1 MPYTPGTDFVALWRN
16 QSGGAA
22 TAEMPSLDF
31 VLMALSRAGLVNVTI
46 SDTQPT
52 SNQATTMWFRP
63 AIPTYNGEGVLY
75 LWNAATAAYV
85 IATPALFAKYL
96 AAAGA

>member
-1 MPYTPGTDFVALWRN
+1 MSYTPGTDFVGLWRN
-16 QSGGAA
+16 QTGGAA
-22 TAEMPSLDF
+22 KMEMPSLDF
-31 VLMALSRAGLVNVTI
+31 MVTALQRAGLINVVY

-63 AIPTYNGEGVLY
+63 AIPTYAGEGVLY

-85 IATPALFAKYL
+85 TATPTLFAAYL
-96 AAAGA
+96 LALGA

>member
-1 MPYTPGTDFVALWRN
+1 MVYTPGTDFVALWRN
-16 QSGGAA
+16 QTGGAA
-22 TAEMPSLDF
+22 KAEMPSLDF
-31 VLMALSRAGLVNVTI
+31 MITALSRAGLLSVTF

-63 AIPTYNGEGVLY
+63 AIPTYTGEGVLY

-85 IATPALFAKYL
+85 IATPTLFAAYL
-96 AAAGA
+96 LALGA

>member
-1 MPYTPGTDFVALWRN
+1 MVYTPGTDFVALWRN

-22 TAEMPSLDF
+22 KAEMPSIDF
-31 VLMALSRAGLVNVTI
+31 LIAALSRAGLISVTF

-63 AIPTYNGEGVLY
+63 ASPTYVSEGVLY
-75 LWNAATAAYV
+75 LWNAPTASYMT
-85 IATPALFAKYL
+85 ATPQLFTAYIVAL
-96 AAAGA
+96 GT